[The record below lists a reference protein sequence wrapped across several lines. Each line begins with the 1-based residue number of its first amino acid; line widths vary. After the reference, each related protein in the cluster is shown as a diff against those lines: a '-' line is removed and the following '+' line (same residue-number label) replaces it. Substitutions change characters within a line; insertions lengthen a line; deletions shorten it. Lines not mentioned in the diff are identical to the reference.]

1 MPFRF
6 ASEPA
11 ETQDRVFAELRDQ
24 YTILI
29 VADGAGG
36 MNNGSQ
42 AAEDLIQQLGTA
54 DLGISQVRE
63 PMFWPHILHETDQRI
78 SGYGHGG
85 ETTAVVAVV
94 CGEQVYGAS
103 VGDSSAWWID
113 ENDWYDLTAK
123 QIRKPLLGSGSSQPM
138 PFGPVPMRGTLMLA
152 SDGLTKYAK
161 SQVIVDMIRAE
172 GIKCARE
179 LISLGRLPAGGLQ
192 DDATALLYEA

>member
-11 ETQDRVFAELRDQ
+11 KTQDLIFAELRDQ

-36 MNNGSQ
+36 INNGNQ
-42 AAEDLIQQLGTA
+42 AAKDLIQQLGRA
-54 DLGISQVRE
+54 DLSISQVRE

-78 SGYGHGG
+78 LGYRHGG
-85 ETTAVVAVV
+85 ETTAVVAAV
-94 CGEQVYGAS
+94 CDEQVYGAS

-123 QIRKPLLGSGSSQPM
+123 QIRKPLLGSGSSKAM

-152 SDGLTKYAK
+152 SDGLTNYAK
-161 SQVIVDMIRAE
+161 QQPVLEMIRAE

-179 LISLGRLPAGGLQ
+179 LINLARLPTGELQ
-192 DDATALLYEA
+192 DDTAVLLYEA